1 VVSATVDNVLNSLSV
16 VAGDID
22 VSIITSVVS
31 DTIDDNVD

>member
-22 VSIITSVVS
+22 VPIMTSVVS